1 MDVSTIVTEIDALTG
16 ATGPIAV
23 VGLAMLGIGV
33 AFLVYK
39 TVRRMLGR

>member
-16 ATGPIAV
+16 TTGPIAV